1 MSYEVTQYTCSASTR
16 PHSQA
21 FMKRGHLNM
30 VSKCQLS
37 VLLLESKRA
46 EAAVQRTFTFGEA
59 ASFIVQH

>member
-1 MSYEVTQYTCSASTR
+1 MQCQY
-16 PHSQA
+16 QA
-21 FMKRGHLNM
+21 YSLIPRLSCVGVLKQGYLNM

-37 VLLLESKRA
+37 VLLPESKRA